1 MVTLSKTL
9 QIDLFGSANGLK
21 VIESISGL
29 KNDLYTNVAY
39 NNPYIPEGK
48 CCITNIRLCAGV
60 YNDTDKKI
68 QEMITYHVKNDS
80 MYIINDDAMTF
91 LNKNF
96 MGDQR

>member
-1 MVTLSKTL
+1 M
-9 QIDLFGSANGLK
+9 
-21 VIESISGL
+21 
-29 KNDLYTNVAY
+29 AY

-48 CCITNIRLCAGV
+48 CCITNIRLCTGI

-80 MYIINDDAMTF
+80 MYIINDDVMTF